1 MLFFVFGFP
10 GEFTEWCRA
19 ATATLAREAGQ
30 PAVLVDA
37 DTLDGLAVEILKAG
51 ASQAV
56 VASSRPG
63 GRLRVALIEAQRNFL
78 VALDDP
84 RAALIDLAIRRGLD
98 LIDAVRILASSCATL
113 DVCSRLRG
121 ALALDAG
128 RWRSQPGAIAVA
140 IARHLQISLAEEAAS
155 DAVGTLPAGT
165 AMAAHEN
172 AVAWWNGLDPRQREM
187 VVGALAPYL
196 EMGLSGAEVPITWTG
211 ELFSAC
217 CRPGSR
223 ASEPI
228 DITGRAR
235 RIIEGPH
242 IALPAGAWSLMLTL
256 SCTREAA
263 EHEFRVEVAADGPVA
278 AGTIRPHAAGN
289 ASLSLDFAIEEL
301 TDYPVTIRISTVR
314 AAFDGAISVVAATL
328 MRAAAGSPAA

>member
-19 ATATLAREAGQ
+19 ATAALARKAASL
-30 PAVLVDA
+30 PPWSTP
-37 DTLDGLAVEILKAG
+37 TLSTGWP
-51 ASQAV
+51 SR
-56 VASSRPG
+56 SSRRALHR
-63 GRLRVALIEAQRNFL
+63 RLSRRRAPAAGCACALVEAQRNFL

-113 DVCSRLRG
+113 DVCSRLPG

-196 EMGLSGAEVPITWTG
+196 EMGLSVRR
-211 ELFSAC
+211 
-217 CRPGSR
+217 CRSPGPESCSRPAAGPAAGR
-223 ASEPI
+223 ASRS
-228 DITGRAR
+228 T
-235 RIIEGPH
+235 
-242 IALPAGAWSLMLTL
+242 S
-256 SCTREAA
+256 
-263 EHEFRVEVAADGPVA
+263 RVGHV
-278 AGTIRPHAAGN
+278 
-289 ASLSLDFAIEEL
+289 
-301 TDYPVTIRISTVR
+301 
-314 AAFDGAISVVAATL
+314 
-328 MRAAAGSPAA
+328 GSSRDLI

>member
-1 MLFFVFGFP
+1 M
-10 GEFTEWCRA
+10 
-19 ATATLAREAGQ
+19 
-30 PAVLVDA
+30 
-37 DTLDGLAVEILKAG
+37 
-51 ASQAV
+51 
-56 VASSRPG
+56 
-63 GRLRVALIEAQRNFL
+63 
-78 VALDDP
+78 
-84 RAALIDLAIRRGLD
+84 
-98 LIDAVRILASSCATL
+98 
-113 DVCSRLRG
+113 CSRLRG

-196 EMGLSGAEVPITWTG
+196 ERACPVRRCRSPGPA
-211 ELFSAC
+211 ELFAARG
-217 CRPGSR
+217 RPGSR

-235 RIIEGPH
+235 RIIEGPD
-242 IALPAGAWSLMLTL
+242 IALPAGAWSLTLTL

-263 EHEFRVEVAADGPVA
+263 EHEFRVEVAAD
-278 AGTIRPHAAGN
+278 
-289 ASLSLDFAIEEL
+289 ASACPEPEPYHR
-301 TDYPVTIRISTVR
+301 TPQATPST
-314 AAFDGAISVVAATL
+314 
-328 MRAAAGSPAA
+328 